1 MKKLFILLT
10 ISLLIINAG
19 CNKIPEQEETQ
30 NQNEN
35 TATDNDNK
43 QETVKIYFV
52 ALEDAGKSGEKI
64 GCDDSLIA
72 VDTQIEASQRI
83 EDKITK
89 SLEKLFEVKEKQYG
103 ESGLYNALADATLKV
118 ENVGFANDQFVINL
132 SGEYSFG
139 GVCELPRFEN
149 QIKATI
155 KQFSEAKEMKIFM
168 NGKSFEEVFS
178 LKGE

>member
-72 VDTQIEASQRI
+72 VDTQIEASQRN

-89 SLEKLFEVKEKQYG
+89 SLEKLFAVKEKQYG
-103 ESGLYNALADATLKV
+103 QSGLYNALADATLKV
-118 ENVGFANDQFVINL
+118 EKLEKSLGKQIAALQKSIILKIAQLLHEQKSVGKVSKDYTMLNPALGKVII
-132 SGEYSFG
+132 E
-139 GVCELPRFEN
+139 
-149 QIKATI
+149 I
-155 KQFSEAKEMKIFM
+155 
-168 NGKSFEEVFS
+168 
-178 LKGE
+178 